1 MIRPIVLANECF
13 RVYLVGEVEKWE
25 NRKYCNFLLFCLLG
39 SEKVEEQKKLVCIN
53 FIIYSCLKKKKK
65 HPK

>member
-39 SEKVEEQKKLVCIN
+39 SEKVEEQKK
-53 FIIYSCLKKKKK
+53 
-65 HPK
+65 